1 MCFSAD
7 RKLEGKATKNT
18 KARRQSRKAR
28 TAKAAC
34 LGRPISGRSTHP
46 IGDEHSL
53 GFEQVSCC
61 SEQALRRGKAGKQ

>member
-7 RKLEGKATKNT
+7 RKLEGKATENT
-18 KARRQSRKAR
+18 KRKRQFRKAQM
-28 TAKAAC
+28 AKVAC

-61 SEQALRRGKAGKQ
+61 SEQALWRGEAGQQ